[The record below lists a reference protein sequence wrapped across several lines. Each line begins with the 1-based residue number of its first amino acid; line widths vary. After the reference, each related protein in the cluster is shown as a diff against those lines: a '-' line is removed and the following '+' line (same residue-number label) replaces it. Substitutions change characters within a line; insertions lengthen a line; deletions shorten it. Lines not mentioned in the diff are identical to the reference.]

1 MYIVILAVEDFIFSS
16 LFTSIMMSVRIYR
29 SPRKGSQQLSQGA
42 QGSEGMDWLPSDKDE
57 GVMEKKSGDVPEI
70 EVESESESDEEY
82 ESIAT
87 DPLVF
92 SRVDVDTGEGWG
104 W

>member
-1 MYIVILAVEDFIFSS
+1 MILAVEDFIFSS

-29 SPRKGSQQLSQGA
+29 SPRKGSQQLNEGA

-57 GVMEKKSGDVPEI
+57 GVMEKKSEDVP
-70 EVESESESDEEY
+70 ESESESDEEY

-92 SRVDVDTGEGWG
+92 SRVDVDTGEG
-104 W
+104 

>member
-1 MYIVILAVEDFIFSS
+1 MILAVEDFFFSS

-29 SPRKGSQQLSQGA
+29 SPRKGSQQLSQG
-42 QGSEGMDWLPSDKDE
+42 SEGMDWLPSDKDE
-57 GVMEKKSGDVPEI
+57 GVMEKKSGDVP
-70 EVESESESDEEY
+70 ESESESDEEY

-92 SRVDVDTGEGWG
+92 SRVDVDTGEGVW
-104 W
+104 